1 MARRRRSAHGAGRFR
16 LTSGAIA
23 ALVLAIIGG
32 AVLWLQP
39 PRQSVQGVQSGDDDA
54 IAAGKR
60 AGGGIFEAF
69 GDFGGRIGAALG
81 AADKVRAL
89 EKENQQLREWKQTAL
104 ALAERQERYEKLLNI
119 PHENLGQSQGGGES
133 VTARLILDPGGPF
146 KRTLL
151 ANAGSDHGV
160 KVGFIAVNEN
170 GLIGRVISTG
180 HRSSRV
186 LLLDDYNSRI
196 PVMGETSRS
205 RAMLIGQA
213 AQKPRLDQGQA
224 RLTDPRLQYV
234 VGQGGFLRNER
245 VVTSGD
251 GGIYPRGLFIG
262 MAAQDSAG
270 WAVNLS
276 AARQSIDYIRLI
288 PFFAPDLPPDEGA
301 SEQSL
306 PRPPQTLYTGAALP
320 APPPVPKPLPK
331 PVSKPAPGAA
341 AAVSETVAGP
351 QE

>member
-1 MARRRRSAHGAGRFR
+1 MARRRLGARRTSRFR

-23 ALVLAIIGG
+23 VLLLAVGAG
-32 AVLWLQP
+32 AVLWLQQ
-39 PRQSVQGVQSGDDDA
+39 PRQSAEGIQAADDDA

-60 AGGGIFEAF
+60 AGGGVFDVF
-69 GDFGGRIGAALG
+69 GDFGANMTAAFD

-89 EKENQQLREWKQTAL
+89 EKENQQLREWKELAL

-119 PHENLGQSQGGGES
+119 PRENLGQSQAGGPS

-151 ANAGSDHGV
+151 ANAGADHGV
-160 KVGFIAVNEN
+160 KVGYVAVNEN
-170 GLIGRVISTG
+170 GLIGRVISVG
-180 HRSSRV
+180 RRSARV
-186 LLLDDYNSRI
+186 LLLDDYNSRV
-196 PVMGETSRS
+196 PVMGETSRA

-213 AQKPRLDQGQA
+213 AQKPRLDQGPA
-224 RLTDPRLQYV
+224 RLSDPRLNYV

-251 GGIYPRGLFIG
+251 GGIYPRGLYIG
-262 MAAQDSAG
+262 VAAQDGAG
-270 WAVNLS
+270 WAVNLG

-288 PFFAPDLPPDEGA
+288 PYFEPDLPPDDGVA
-301 SEQSL
+301 EQSL
-306 PRPPQTLYTGAALP
+306 PRPPQTLYTGAAMPPPP
-320 APPPVPKPLPK
+320 APPAPRPRPAVKPSLET
-331 PVSKPAPGAA
+331 AA
-341 AAVSETVAGP
+341 AEAVTGP

>member
-1 MARRRRSAHGAGRFR
+1 MARRRRSARGAGRFR

-23 ALVLAIIGG
+23 ALLLAVGAG
-32 AVLWLQP
+32 AVLWLPQ
-39 PRQSVQGVQSGDDDA
+39 PRQNAQGVQATGDDA

-60 AGGGIFEAF
+60 AGGGVLEAF
-69 GDFGGRIGAALG
+69 SDFGARMNAALN

-89 EKENQQLREWKQTAL
+89 EKENQQLREWKETAL
-104 ALAERQERYEKLLNI
+104 ALAERQQRYEKLLNI
-119 PHENLGQSQGGGES
+119 PRENLGQSQGGGEQ

-160 KVGFIAVNEN
+160 KVGDIALNEN
-170 GLIGRVISTG
+170 GLIGRVISVG
-180 HRSSRV
+180 RRSARV
-186 LLLDDYNSRI
+186 LLLDDYNSRV
-196 PVMGETSRS
+196 PVMGETSRA

-213 AQKPRLDQGQA
+213 AQKPRLDLGPV
-224 RLTDPRLQYV
+224 RLSDPGLQYV
-234 VGQGGFLRNER
+234 VGQGGFRRNER

-251 GGIYPRGLFIG
+251 GGIYPRGILIG
-262 MAAQDSAG
+262 KAAEDSGG
-270 WAVNLS
+270 WTVELG

-288 PFFAPDLPPDEGA
+288 PSFSPDLPPDEGA

-306 PRPPQTLYTGAALP
+306 PRPPQTLYSGAALP
-320 APPPVPKPLPK
+320 APL
-331 PVSKPAPGAA
+331 PAPPPRPKSVVKPSVATAA
-341 AAVSETVAGP
+341 TEHVAGP

>member
-1 MARRRRSAHGAGRFR
+1 MARRRLGARRTGRFR

-23 ALVLAIIGG
+23 VLLLVAG
-32 AVLWLQP
+32 AGIVLWLQQ
-39 PRQSVQGVQSGDDDA
+39 PRDNAQGVQAADDDA

-60 AGGGIFEAF
+60 AGGGAF
-69 GDFGGRIGAALG
+69 DFFGEFSARITSAFN

-89 EKENQQLREWKQTAL
+89 EKENQQLREWKETAL

-119 PHENLGQSQGGGES
+119 PRENLGQSQGGGES
-133 VTARLILDPGGPF
+133 ITARLILDPGGPF

-160 KVGFIAVNEN
+160 KVGFIALNEN
-170 GLIGRVISTG
+170 GLIGRVISVG
-180 HRSSRV
+180 KRSARV
-186 LLLDDYNSRI
+186 LLIDDYNSRV

-224 RLTDPRLQYV
+224 KLVDPRLQYV
-234 VGQGGFLRNER
+234 VGQNGFLRNER

-262 MAAQDSAG
+262 VAAQDSSG
-270 WAVNLS
+270 WAVNLG

-288 PFFAPDLPPDEGA
+288 PFFAPDLPPEEGV

-306 PRPPQTLYTGAALP
+306 PRPPQTLFTGAALP
-320 APPPVPKPLPK
+320 LPPPAPPPRPK
-331 PVSKPAPGAA
+331 SKVQPSVATAA
-341 AAVSETVAGP
+341 TEVVAGP

>member
-1 MARRRRSAHGAGRFR
+1 LARRRLGARRTGRFR

-23 ALVLAIIGG
+23 VLLLVVVGG
-32 AVLWLQP
+32 IVLWLQQ
-39 PRQSVQGVQSGDDDA
+39 PRDNAQGVQTADDDA

-60 AGGGIFEAF
+60 AGGAFSFF
-69 GDFGGRIGAALG
+69 GDFGGRITAAFT
-81 AADKVRAL
+81 AVDKVRAL
-89 EKENQQLREWKQTAL
+89 EKENQQLREWKETAL

-119 PHENLGQSQGGGES
+119 PRENLGQSQGGGES

-160 KVGFIAVNEN
+160 KVGYIALNEN
-170 GLIGRVISTG
+170 GLIGRVISVG
-180 HRSSRV
+180 KRSARV
-186 LLLDDYNSRI
+186 LLIDDYNSRV

-224 RLTDPRLQYV
+224 KLADPRLQYV

-251 GGIYPRGLFIG
+251 GGIYPRGVYIG
-262 MAAQDSAG
+262 AAVQDSGG
-270 WAVNLS
+270 WTVNLGV
-276 AARQSIDYIRLI
+276 ARQSIDYIRLI
-288 PFFAPDLPPDEGA
+288 PFFAPDLPPEDGV

-320 APPPVPKPLPK
+320 APLPTPPPRPKAKVTPSVATAATET
-331 PVSKPAPGAA
+331 PV
-341 AAVSETVAGP
+341 GP